1 LEQKTHYLFWSS
13 WRRETKNAGWKR
25 HEDEVLETLLK
36 LILQRWQI
44 LVCSGGDKLASAIII
59 INRNTCLYP
68 PFANTPNSKKLA
80 SQISDLQVDVFQRLR
95 VWRMETLVLLLPIHS
110 WCKTCA
116 AATDVARDSR
126 AYFHRSSRSL
136 SHLRLS
142 PFALGHVSVLKS
154 VDFRHP

>member
-1 LEQKTHYLFWSS
+1 MEQRTQYLFWSS

-59 INRNTCLYP
+59 IINSNTSLFP
-68 PFANTPNSKKLA
+68 PFANSLNSKKLA
-80 SQISDLQVDVFQRLR
+80 SQISHLQVEVFRRLR
-95 VWRMETLVLLLPIHS
+95 VSRMETLALLPIHF

-116 AATDVARDSR
+116 AATDVARET
-126 AYFHRSSRSL
+126 YFHRSSRSL
-136 SHLRLS
+136 SHLRLF
-142 PFALGHVSVLKS
+142 PFALGYVSVLKPL
-154 VDFRHP
+154 DFRHP